1 MEYKINYYKVYVNEN
16 LVLVTPDFQNAR
28 NKVTEFVNFELLK
41 STKNKTEFNFKIEN
55 IRELKNITLFQSIQS
70 DSVADRF
77 RLASHNNHRHP
88 FPSAI
93 LQSCLS

>member
-1 MEYKINYYKVYVNEN
+1 MENKLNYYKVFVNGS

-55 IRELKNITLFQSIQS
+55 CKL
-70 DSVADRF
+70 
-77 RLASHNNHRHP
+77 
-88 FPSAI
+88 
-93 LQSCLS
+93 

>member
-1 MEYKINYYKVYVNEN
+1 MENKLDYYKVFINEN

-55 IRELKNITLFQSIQS
+55 CKL
-70 DSVADRF
+70 
-77 RLASHNNHRHP
+77 
-88 FPSAI
+88 
-93 LQSCLS
+93 